1 MSLSSDEVNLLV
13 YRYLQESGFRH
24 SAFTFGHESLLAR
37 TPAVESDV
45 PYGSLVGLLQKGLQF
60 LEIERHVR
68 EDGTEAPH
76 DHMTRPFE
84 DAKARVTANETDK
97 VTLVS
102 AETAVMLAGHK
113 GEALCCGFSPSGKTL
128 ASGGTDGTMRLWG
141 VPGASD
147 AGPVA
152 VKLPVPGNSSSAGP
166 AKTSSSS
173 SASSG
178 AQPEPAAGRAAAEAG
193 SSNEASVI
201 AWSNSGEWL
210 ACGGGLG
217 GVVVVHSNGSAR
229 AELSEHAGTVLGLAF
244 SPSDSYLASCGLDGR
259 VSVTECEAFTSMPPI
274 STHRAPVL
282 DLAWQ
287 SDSVLATASA
297 DRTVQIH
304 KVGTERAPRVFA
316 GHSADVNCVEW
327 DPTRTLLA
335 SCSDDASVRLWSAR
349 EGGIFEFKG
358 HTAGVHAIE
367 WAPGGGGGGGAGG
380 SGSSSAAAVGG
391 CASPSALLA
400 SAGADATVRL
410 WDVNAAVCR
419 ATLRGHSGLVATA
432 RFSPDGLL
440 MASGSID
447 RRVVVWSVAD
457 GKPVRTFEGAG
468 GVLALDWHP
477 SGGQLAVAFS
487 DGSVAKLDLRE

>member
-201 AWSNSGEWL
+201 A
-210 ACGGGLG
+210 C
-217 GVVVVHSNGSAR
+217 
-229 AELSEHAGTVLGLAF
+229 
-244 SPSDSYLASCGLDGR
+244 YLASCGLDGR

>member
-45 PYGSLVGLLQKGLQF
+45 PYGSLS
-60 LEIERHVR
+60 
-68 EDGTEAPH
+68 
-76 DHMTRPFE
+76 FE

-102 AETAVMLAGHK
+102 AETAVMLAGPQ
-113 GEALCCGFSPSGKTL
+113 GRGALLRLQPLGKTL
-128 ASGGTDGTMRLWG
+128 ASGGTDGTMRLG
-141 VPGASD
+141 SFPAPSD
-147 AGPVA
+147 AA
-152 VKLPVPGNSSSAGP
+152 
-166 AKTSSSS
+166 
-173 SASSG
+173 
-178 AQPEPAAGRAAAEAG
+178 R
-193 SSNEASVI
+193 
-201 AWSNSGEWL
+201 WL
-210 ACGGGLG
+210 
-217 GVVVVHSNGSAR
+217 NGSAR
-229 AELSEHAGTVLGLAF
+229 AELSEHSGTVLGLAF

-335 SCSDDASVRLWSAR
+335 SCSDDASPCWASAR
-349 EGGIFEFKG
+349 
-358 HTAGVHAIE
+358 VR
-367 WAPGGGGGGGAGG
+367 
-380 SGSSSAAAVGG
+380 
-391 CASPSALLA
+391 
-400 SAGADATVRL
+400 DATVRL
-410 WDVNAAVCR
+410 WDVNAAVLQS
-419 ATLRGHSGLVATA
+419 TLRGPQRARGHPRDSALTA
-432 RFSPDGLL
+432 C
-440 MASGSID
+440 
-447 RRVVVWSVAD
+447 
-457 GKPVRTFEGAG
+457 
-468 GVLALDWHP
+468 
-477 SGGQLAVAFS
+477 
-487 DGSVAKLDLRE
+487 